1 MTISKSYTVTQL
13 FLVYKCHHTIYTYIY
28 QPLKRGTSRNLNV
41 ACLDRSDFKYEMV
54 IDSGSQYMLLTVL
67 VSFCSITAIR

>member
-28 QPLKRGTSRNLNV
+28 QPLNIVNLNV

>member
-13 FLVYKCHHTIYTYIY
+13 FLMFKCHHTIYTYIY
-28 QPLKRGTSRNLNV
+28 QPLKGIVNLNV